1 MQRMWHGPAGPT
13 VLDKEAVSA
22 EEVAAKEGGVAV
34 LMASVAE
41 ATQDVAMVAAGAA
54 MEAG

>member
-1 MQRMWHGPAGPT
+1 M
-13 VLDKEAVSA
+13 LDKEAVSA
-22 EEVAAKEGGVAV
+22 EEVAAKEGRVAL

-41 ATQDVAMVAAGAA
+41 VTQDMAMVAAGAA